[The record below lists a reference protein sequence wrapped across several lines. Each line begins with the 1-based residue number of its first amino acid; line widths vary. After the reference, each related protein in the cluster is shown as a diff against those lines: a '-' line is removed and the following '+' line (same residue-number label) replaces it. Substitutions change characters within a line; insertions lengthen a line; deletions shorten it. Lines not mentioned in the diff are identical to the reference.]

1 MSSAWGNQCRLETLR
16 IQIETKE
23 DRWDLRDRY
32 DLPWMQGAME
42 ITSSIHIGPFEIF
55 YPLKPSVSSIQ
66 HFGTHS
72 HPGRLFVVEGI
83 DGSGKSTQLSLLHKW
98 LEAKGYGVVF
108 SEWNSSPLVKDTT
121 KLGKKKKL
129 LTPATFSLIHC
140 TDFADRTERSI
151 LPLLKAGAVVLCDRY
166 IYTAFARDVARGMDP
181 EWVRELY
188 GFAVKPAAAF
198 YFRVP
203 LETAIGRL
211 VGARDGF
218 KYYEAGLDLG
228 LSDDAEDS
236 FRMFQGRIIEEYEKM
251 IPEFGL
257 TIIDATLPVEA
268 QQTQVR
274 QIVRTHLE
282 KAKDLRIRP

>member
-1 MSSAWGNQCRLETLR
+1 
-16 IQIETKE
+16 
-23 DRWDLRDRY
+23 
-32 DLPWMQGAME
+32 MQGAME

-55 YPLKPSVSSIQ
+55 YPLKPSVSSVQ
-66 HFGTHS
+66 HYGNHS
-72 HPGRLFVVEGI
+72 YPGRLFVVEGI

-98 LEAKGYGVVF
+98 LESKGYGVVF

-166 IYTAFARDVARGMDP
+166 IYTAFARDVARGMDR

-236 FRMFQGRIIEEYEKM
+236 FRMFQGRIIEVYEKM

-268 QQTQVR
+268 QQAQVR